1 MFGSNLYLELP
12 GLTIHTCRVE
22 KALMPV
28 NFENKGNVVVG
39 VISDTHGLLP
49 TTAVK
54 ALKGVD
60 LIIHAGDVGNN
71 EVLDKLQSIAPVVAV
86 RGNMDG
92 GDSLREL
99 PETEAVEVADVLLY
113 VIHDIH
119 RLDIAPSE
127 SGFDAVIH
135 GHLHCPSVAKTSGV
149 LFLNPGS
156 AAQPRRN
163 FPASLALLHIRG
175 NSIKTRIVNI

>member
-1 MFGSNLYLELP
+1 
-12 GLTIHTCRVE
+12 
-22 KALMPV
+22 MPV

-39 VISDTHGLLP
+39 VIADTHGLLP
-49 TTAVK
+49 ETAVK

-60 LIIHAGDVGNN
+60 LIIHAGDVGSSK
-71 EVLDKLQSIAPVVAV
+71 VLNVLKSIAPVVAV
-86 RGNMDG
+86 RGNMDRVK
-92 GDSLREL
+92 SLKKL
-99 PETEAVEVADVLLY
+99 SETKAVEVADAMLY

-135 GHLHCPSVAKTSGV
+135 GHLHCPSVAEDSGV

-156 AAQPRRN
+156 AAQPRGN

-175 NSIKTRIVNI
+175 NSIKTQIIEI

>member
-1 MFGSNLYLELP
+1 
-12 GLTIHTCRVE
+12 VE
-22 KALMPV
+22 EVLMPV

-49 TTAVK
+49 TTAAK

-60 LIIHAGDVGNN
+60 LIIHAGDVGSSD
-71 EVLDKLQSIAPVVAV
+71 VLKELQTIAPVVAV
-86 RGNMDG
+86 RGNMDRVK
-92 GDSLREL
+92 SLKKL
-99 PETEAVEVADVLLY
+99 PLTEAVEVADVLLY

-135 GHLHCPSVAKTSGV
+135 GHLHCPSVAENSGV

-175 NSIKTRIVNI
+175 NSIKTQIVDI

>member
-1 MFGSNLYLELP
+1 
-12 GLTIHTCRVE
+12 
-22 KALMPV
+22 MPV

-39 VISDTHGLLP
+39 VIADTHGLLP
-49 TTAVK
+49 ETAVK
-54 ALKGVD
+54 ALKDVD
-60 LIIHAGDVGNN
+60 LIIHAGDVGSSKVLN
-71 EVLDKLQSIAPVVAV
+71 ELKSIAPVVAV
-86 RGNMDG
+86 RGNMDRIK
-92 GDSLREL
+92 SLKKL
-99 PETEAVEVADVLLY
+99 SETEAVEVADAMLY

-135 GHLHCPSVAKTSGV
+135 GHLHCPSIAEDSGV

-163 FPASLALLHIRG
+163 FPASLALLHIQG
-175 NSIKTRIVNI
+175 NSIKTQIVDI

>member
-1 MFGSNLYLELP
+1 LS
-12 GLTIHTCRVE
+12 LTF
-22 KALMPV
+22 K
-28 NFENKGNVVVG
+28 NKENVVVG
-39 VISDTHGLLP
+39 VIADTHGLLLP
-49 TTAVK
+49 AAIK

-60 LIIHAGDVGNN
+60 LIIHAGDVGSND
-71 EVLDKLQSIAPVVAV
+71 VLDKLQSIAPVVAV

-99 PETEAVEVADVLLY
+99 PKTEAVEVANVLLY

-119 RLDIAPSE
+119 RLDIAPLE

-135 GHLHCPSVAKTSGV
+135 GHLHCPSVAENSGV

-163 FPASLALLHIRG
+163 FQASLALLHIRG
-175 NSIKTRIVNI
+175 NSIKTQIVNI